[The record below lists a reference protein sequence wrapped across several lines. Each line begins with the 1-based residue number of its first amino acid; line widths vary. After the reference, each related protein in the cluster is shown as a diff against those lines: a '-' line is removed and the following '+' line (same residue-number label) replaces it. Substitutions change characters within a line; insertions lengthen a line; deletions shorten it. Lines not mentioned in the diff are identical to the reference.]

1 VKACPAAT
9 PPPRPRSPPRADT
22 CEEPGTERLG
32 ILVDL
37 RHAASGDIHAGVR
50 EPWVITGD
58 EGVVTLTF
66 EGPAPNR
73 EELAALDRVLPA
85 LMAKGPFREIIIDL
99 SALPQ
104 DIPPEVVRQVD
115 LLIDQAM
122 SQGITAGIRA
132 PS

>member
-1 VKACPAAT
+1 
-9 PPPRPRSPPRADT
+9 
-22 CEEPGTERLG
+22 
-32 ILVDL
+32 L
-37 RHAASGDIHAGVR
+37 RHDASGDIHAGVR

-73 EELAALDRVLPA
+73 EELAALDRVLPS
-85 LMAKGPFREIIIDL
+85 LMAKGPFREIVIDM

-115 LLIDQAM
+115 LLIDEAM
-122 SQGITAGIRA
+122 ARGITAGVRA

>member
-1 VKACPAAT
+1 
-9 PPPRPRSPPRADT
+9 
-22 CEEPGTERLG
+22 
-32 ILVDL
+32 VDL
-37 RHAASGDIHAGVR
+37 RNVATGAIHGGVR

-66 EGPAPNR
+66 EGPAPNQ

-85 LMAKGPFREIIIDL
+85 LMAKGPFREIIIDM
-99 SALPQ
+99 SALPEE
-104 DIPPEVVRQVD
+104 IPPEIVRQVD
-115 LLIDQAM
+115 LLIDEAM